1 MIVSGTSLRC
11 IELMYLRKDA
21 DPRSSQKRG
30 KHKTG
35 IQKKKKKEMYIKK
48 ISNKNKLIKKMYL
61 HVHGYVCIHI
71 HRSLILKYG

>member
-1 MIVSGTSLRC
+1 MQILGVH
-11 IELMYLRKDA
+11 
-21 DPRSSQKRG
+21 KREAN
-30 KHKTG
+30 TR
-35 IQKKKKKEMYIKK
+35 QEFRKKKKKEMYIKK